1 MELLFNLFSDYT
13 LRIVALGSTLLGIT
27 SGAIGCYA
35 VLRKQSLIGDAVSH
49 AALPGIGLS
58 FLIIGSKNTE
68 WLLLGA
74 FIAGWIATLVILNI
88 DRLSRIKY
96 DNALAMILAVFFGF
110 GLVILTY
117 IQKIPN
123 SNQAGLEKF
132 LFGQASTLLQR
143 DVVLMGIV
151 ALITLVPMIFLW
163 KEFKLLSFDVIFAD
177 TIGFSTKKLDLILTT
192 LIVISIIAGLQTV
205 GVVLMSSM
213 LIAPAVAA
221 RQWTNR
227 LFVMVI
233 LSSFF
238 GAAAGICGTL
248 ISSSINNMPTGPI
261 IVVIITLIALFSLLF
276 APNRGLI
283 WKKIRDNKN
292 KKEINSTI
300 VLSILYALSEKYT
313 DIYHAHD
320 LNALMIRKGNIKYF
334 KKKLLK
340 ELNKLKMSGL
350 VDKHGK
356 NLWAINEKGIEKINV
371 LDYTNGSESYYD

>member
-13 LRIVALGSTLLGIT
+13 LRIVAFGSSLLGIT

-35 VLRKQSLIGDAVSH
+35 VIRKQSLIGDAVSH

-58 FLIIGSKNTE
+58 FLLIGSKDTE

-74 FIAGWIATLVILNI
+74 FIAGWIATFVILNI
-88 DRLSRIKY
+88 NRLSRIKY
-96 DNALAMILAVFFGF
+96 DNALAMILAVFFGL

-143 DVVLMGIV
+143 DVMLMGIV
-151 ALITLVPMIFLW
+151 ALLTLLPMIFLW
-163 KEFKLLSFDVIFAD
+163 KEFKLLSFDRVFAD

-192 LIVISIIAGLQTV
+192 LIVISIIVGLQTV

-221 RQWTNR
+221 RQWTDR
-227 LFVMVI
+227 LSVMVI
-233 LSSFF
+233 LSSIF
-238 GAAAGICGTL
+238 GATAGICGTL
-248 ISSSINNMPTGPI
+248 ISSSINNMPTGPM
-261 IVVIITLIALFSLLF
+261 IVVVITLIAFVSLLF

-283 WKKIRDNKN
+283 WKKVRDNKN

-300 VLSILYALSEKYT
+300 VLSILYNLGVKHKK
-313 DIYHAHD
+313 IFNAHD
-320 LNALMIRKGNIKYF
+320 LNTLMLEKGGLKYS
-334 KKKLLK
+334 KKNLRK
-340 ELNKLKMSGL
+340 ELDKLKISGL
-350 VDKHGK
+350 VNKHGK
-356 NLWAINEKGIEKINV
+356 NLWAISKKGIDKIRA
-371 LDYTNGSESYYD
+371 LDYVNGGESYHD

>member
-1 MELLFNLFSDYT
+1 MESLFSLLSDYT

-58 FLIIGSKNTE
+58 FLLIGSKNTE

-74 FIAGWIATLVILNI
+74 FITGWIATIIVLNI
-88 DRLSRIKY
+88 DLLSRIKY

-132 LFGQASTLLQR
+132 LFGQASTLLRR
-143 DVVLMGIV
+143 DIIVMGIV
-151 ALITLVPMIFLW
+151 SLLTLIPIMILW
-163 KEFKLLSFDVIFAD
+163 KEFKLLSFDATFTD

-192 LIVISIIAGLQTV
+192 LIVISIIVGLQTV

-221 RQWTNR
+221 RQWTDR
-227 LFVMVI
+227 LSIMVI
-233 LSSFF
+233 LSSLF
-238 GAAAGICGTL
+238 GATAGISGTI
-248 ISSSINNMPTGPI
+248 ISSLVKNMPTGPI
-261 IVVIITLIALFSLLF
+261 IVVIITIIAFISILF
-276 APNRGLI
+276 APNRGI
-283 WKKIRDNKN
+283 VFKKIRERRNKIESQSN
-292 KKEINSTI
+292 G
-300 VLSILYALSEKYT
+300 
-313 DIYHAHD
+313 
-320 LNALMIRKGNIKYF
+320 IR
-334 KKKLLK
+334 L
-340 ELNKLKMSGL
+340 
-350 VDKHGK
+350 
-356 NLWAINEKGIEKINV
+356 
-371 LDYTNGSESYYD
+371 

>member
-13 LRIVALGSTLLGIT
+13 LRIVTLGSTLLGIT

-58 FLIIGSKNTE
+58 FLLIGSKNTE

-96 DNALAMILAVFFGF
+96 DNALAMILSVFFGF

-143 DVVLMGIV
+143 DVMLMGIV

-163 KEFKLLSFDVIFAD
+163 KEFKLLSFDTIFAD

-192 LIVISIIAGLQTV
+192 LIVISIIVGLQTV
-205 GVVLMSSM
+205 GVILMSSM

-227 LFVMVI
+227 LFIMVM

-248 ISSSINNMPTGPI
+248 ISSSIDNMPTGPI
-261 IVVIITLIALFSLLF
+261 IVVVITLIALLSLLF

-283 WKKIRDNKN
+283 WKRIRDNKT

-300 VLSILYALSEKYT
+300 ILSILYTLSEKHT
-313 DIYHAHD
+313 KTYHSYD
-320 LNALMIRKGNIKYF
+320 LSALMLKKDNIKYS

-350 VDKHGK
+350 VDKHEK
-356 NLWAINEKGIEKINV
+356 NLWAISEKGMKKISV
-371 LDYTNGSESYYD
+371 LDYTNGGQSYYD